1 LREDESVSKKRVKN
15 AQMRKRTATATYW
28 QPFYGALTDFAI
40 GQTSLLS
47 RSSWM
52 AVYVCVLVAKKKER
66 TKQER
71 EMWRF
76 LTVASFWEKKQTT
89 ESGRGERARS

>member
-52 AVYVCVLVAKKKER
+52 AVYVCVLVAKKKR
-66 TKQER
+66 ANQTGAR
-71 EMWRF
+71 D
-76 LTVASFWEKKQTT
+76 VAFSHSCILLGKK
-89 ESGRGERARS
+89 AND